1 MSTPQRTG
9 RQQAVVADQAL
20 QDLLGML
27 GSDHGRSVDFHVDAQ
42 TESSLWAASTSLK
55 WALGGDISDGSLA
68 SVPTPELSRIH
79 DLEMGHEPGPD
90 DNTITTEIL

>member
-20 QDLLGML
+20 QELLGML

-55 WALGGDISDGSLA
+55 WALGGTVPDGGLA
-68 SVPTPELSRIH
+68 SDPPQEGSCLH

-90 DNTITTEIL
+90 NTNTTENL